1 MEELIQLDKQLFQYL
16 NSLGSTTWDGFWMF
30 ITGKW
35 NSIPL
40 YVVLVYLLYKKT
52 SLKATVIAVLIIALM
67 ITFTDQ
73 LANVFK
79 DGFMRLR
86 PCYDIGFYEAMR
98 RVKPSCGGKYGYF
111 SAHAASSMALAI
123 FLGKVFKPYFKYAA
137 TILVTWAIVVGY
149 SRIYIGV
156 HFPGDVL
163 TGMFFGVLIA
173 LILYKLY
180 ELLLNKIQFK

>member
-35 NSIPL
+35 NSVPL
-40 YVVLVYLLYKKT
+40 YILLVYLLFKKT
-52 SLKATVIAVLIIALM
+52 NIKITVITVLMVAFM
-67 ITFTDQ
+67 ITLTDQ

-86 PCYDIGFYEAMR
+86 PCYDIDFFEVMR
-98 RVKPSCGGKYGYF
+98 RVKPSCGGRYGYF
-111 SAHAASSMALAI
+111 SAHAASSMALAV
-123 FLGKVFKPYFKYAA
+123 FLGKVLKPHFKYVGSL
-137 TILVTWAIVVGY
+137 LVTWAVIVGY

-156 HFPGDVL
+156 HYPGDVL
-163 TGMFFGVLIA
+163 TGVFFGVVIA
-173 LILYKLY
+173 LLMYRLQQYLIYRFLR
-180 ELLLNKIQFK
+180 